1 MKKLNNESQLDGL
14 IINSPIPQ
22 EHISNNEFYFYSEV
36 TTESIYQLNKSI
48 SSIEK
53 NCLTVQSEFGLETP
67 PPIKIYIN
75 SEGGE
80 LFSAL
85 TTVDR
90 IKSSKVPVHTYV
102 EGLVA
107 SAATLISICGKNR
120 YMRKNAVMMV
130 HQIRTFCGGT
140 HENVKD
146 EAKNLELMADIIK
159 RIYLENSNF
168 EEAELDELL
177 KRDLYLSATECLKYN
192 LIDEII

>member
-1 MKKLNNESQLDGL
+1 MKTLNNESQLDGL
-14 IINSPIPQ
+14 IINQALPT

-36 TTESIYQLNKSI
+36 TTESIYQLNKAI
-48 SSIEK
+48 SAIEK
-53 NCLTVQSEFGLETP
+53 NCLSVQNEFGLEVP
-67 PPIKIYIN
+67 PPIKIYVN

-80 LFSAL
+80 LFSTL

-107 SAATLISICGKNR
+107 SAATLITISGHKR
-120 YMRKNAVMMV
+120 YMRKNSVMMV
-130 HQIRTFCGGT
+130 HQIRSFCGGT

-159 RIYLENSNF
+159 KIYLENSNF
-168 EEAELDELL
+168 EEDKLEELL
-177 KRDLYLSATECLKYN
+177 KRDLYLSAEECLKYN

>member
-1 MKKLNNESQLDGL
+1 M
-14 IINSPIPQ
+14 
-22 EHISNNEFYFYSEV
+22 
-36 TTESIYQLNKSI
+36 
-48 SSIEK
+48 
-53 NCLTVQSEFGLETP
+53 
-67 PPIKIYIN
+67 
-75 SEGGE
+75 
-80 LFSAL
+80 FSAL

-146 EAKNLELMADIIK
+146 EAKNLELMAEIIK